1 MKRWQM
7 IKLGL
12 ILAVYTIVGCV
23 GLAFVYNSTS
33 KTIAQRQE
41 ADLQAGLREVFPT
54 ATGFTPTDKVKS
66 PNSTIVFD
74 AAYTADGPSGS
85 LGIAVKVHGPS
96 YGGDTTLIVGVSTD
110 GTITGVKVLENK
122 DTPGLGANAA
132 NPKYYVDKATKT
144 TFPGQ
149 FAGKK
154 VTDAFVVKQ
163 DVIAI
168 TSATITSRSITNL
181 VQVVGKAASDA
192 LGTAGSSPVS
202 SSQSPSA
209 ILPSADT
216 VRPSS
221 RAVTSNV
228 PGVSILETLVGTK
241 AGTIVGASGKAT
253 AKSCPCSSPI
263 YGDVTV
269 LVGVSTDGTITGVQI
284 LECTDSQGSA
294 ILAPEFAHQFVGK
307 KAGAPLEVGT
317 NIDAVSGA
325 TFSSAS
331 ATALVMATADTL
343 VKALA
348 GGGL

>member
-12 ILAVYTIVGCV
+12 ILAIYTIVGCV

-41 ADLQAGLREVFPT
+41 ADLQAGLREVFPK
-54 ATGFTPTDKVKS
+54 ATGFTPTDTVKS
-66 PNSTIVFD
+66 ASPTIVFD
-74 AAYTADGPSGS
+74 VAYTANGPSGS

-96 YGGDTTLIVGVSTD
+96 YGGPTTLIVGVSTD

-132 NPKYYVDKATKT
+132 SPTYYVDKASKT

-154 VTDAFVVKQ
+154 LTDGFVVKK

-181 VQVVGKAASDA
+181 VQAVGKAASEV
-192 LGTAGSSPVS
+192 LGIGGSSPSTS
-202 SSQSPSA
+202 SRDPRA
-209 ILPSADT
+209 VLPTADT
-216 VRPSS
+216 VRTSS
-221 RAVTSNV
+221 KPATSSV
-228 PGVSILETLVGTK
+228 PGVSILETSVGTRT
-241 AGTIVGASGKAT
+241 GTIVGAIAKAK
-253 AKSCPCSSPI
+253 ARS
-263 YGDVTV
+263 YDGDVTL
-269 LVGVSTDGTITGVQI
+269 LVGVSTDGIITGVQI
-284 LECTDSQGSA
+284 LECTDSQGSP
-294 ILAPEFAHQFVGK
+294 ILAPDFAQQFAGK
-307 KAGAPLEVGT
+307 KASAPLEVGT

-325 TFSSAS
+325 TLSSRG
-331 ATALVMATADTL
+331 ATALVKATADAL

>member
-33 KTIAQRQE
+33 KTIAQRKQ
-41 ADLQAGLREVFPT
+41 ADLQAGLHEVFPT

-85 LGIAVKVHGPS
+85 LGVAVQVHGPS
-96 YGGDTTLIVGVSTD
+96 YGGPTTLIVGVSTD

-154 VTDAFVVKQ
+154 VSDAFIVKQ
-163 DVIAI
+163 DVTAI

-181 VQVVGKAASDA
+181 VQAVAKAASGA
-192 LGTAGSSPVS
+192 LGTAGSSPVPSSPS
-202 SSQSPSA
+202 SSA
-209 ILPSADT
+209 VLPSADT

-221 RAVTSNV
+221 RTATSSV

-241 AGTIVGASGKAT
+241 AGTIVGASTKAT
-253 AKSCPCSSPI
+253 AKS
-263 YGDVTV
+263 YDGDVTV

-284 LECTDSQGSA
+284 LECTDSLGSP
-294 ILAPEFAHQFVGK
+294 ILAPEFAQQFVGK
-307 KAGAPLEVGT
+307 KAGTPLEIGT

-325 TFSSAS
+325 TLSSAA
-331 ATALVMATADTL
+331 ATALVKATADAL
-343 VKALA
+343 VTALA

>member
-12 ILAVYTIVGCV
+12 ILAIYTIVGCV

-41 ADLQAGLREVFPT
+41 ADLQAGLREVFPK
-54 ATGFTPTDKVKS
+54 ATGFTPTDTVKS
-66 PNSTIVFD
+66 ARPTIVFD
-74 AAYTADGPSGS
+74 AAYTANGPSGS

-96 YGGDTTLIVGVSTD
+96 YGGPTTLIVGVSTD

-132 NPKYYVDKATKT
+132 SPTYYVNKASKT

-154 VTDAFVVKQ
+154 LTDGFVVKK

-168 TSATITSRSITNL
+168 TSATITSRAITNL
-181 VQVVGKAASDA
+181 VQAVGKAASEV
-192 LGTAGSSPVS
+192 LGIGDSSPS
-202 SSQSPSA
+202 TSSQDPRA
-209 ILPSADT
+209 VLPTADT
-216 VRPSS
+216 VRTSS
-221 RAVTSNV
+221 KPATSSV
-228 PGVSILETLVGTK
+228 PGVSILETSVGTRT
-241 AGTIVGASGKAT
+241 GTIVGAIAKAK
-253 AKSCPCSSPI
+253 ARS
-263 YGDVTV
+263 YDGDVTL
-269 LVGVSTDGTITGVQI
+269 LVGVSTDGIITGVQI
-284 LECTDSQGSA
+284 LECTDSQGSP
-294 ILAPEFAHQFVGK
+294 ILAPDFAQQFAGK
-307 KAGAPLEVGT
+307 KASAPLEVGT

-325 TFSSAS
+325 TLSSRG
-331 ATALVMATADTL
+331 ATALVKATADAL

>member
-41 ADLQAGLREVFPT
+41 ADLQAGLREVFPK

-66 PNSTIVFD
+66 ANPNVVFD
-74 AAYTADGPSGS
+74 SAYTADGPSGS
-85 LGIAVKVHGPS
+85 LGIAVKVQGPS
-96 YGGDTTLIVGVSTD
+96 YGGQTTLIVGVSTD

-132 NPKYYVDKATKT
+132 SPTYYVDKATKT

-154 VTDAFVVKQ
+154 LTDGFVVKK

-192 LGTAGSSPVS
+192 LGIGGSSQGPEAV
-202 SSQSPSA
+202 
-209 ILPSADT
+209 LPSADT

-221 RAVTSNV
+221 KAATSSV
-228 PGVSILETLVGTK
+228 PGVSILETSVGTK
-241 AGTIVGASGKAT
+241 AGTIVGAIAKAT
-253 AKSCPCSSPI
+253 AKS
-263 YGDVTV
+263 YDGDVTV
-269 LVGVSTDGTITGVQI
+269 LVGVSTDGTILGVQI
-284 LECTDSQGSA
+284 LECTDSQGSP
-294 ILAPEFAHQFVGK
+294 ILAPEFAQQFVGK

-317 NIDAVSGA
+317 NVDAVSGA
-325 TFSSAS
+325 TFSSKG
-331 ATALVMATADTL
+331 ATALVKATADAL

>member
-41 ADLQAGLREVFPT
+41 ADLQAGLHEVFPK
-54 ATGFTPTDKVKS
+54 ATDFAPTDKVKS
-66 PNSTIVFD
+66 TNPNITFD
-74 AAYTADGPSGS
+74 AAYTANGPSGS

-96 YGGDTTLIVGVSTD
+96 YGGQTTLIVGVSTD

-132 NPKYYVDKATKT
+132 SPTYYVDKATKT

-154 VTDAFVVKQ
+154 LTDGFVVKK
-163 DVIAI
+163 DVIPI
-168 TSATITSRSITNL
+168 TSATITSRAITNL
-181 VQVVGKAASDA
+181 VQAVGKAVSDV
-192 LGTAGSSPVS
+192 LGIGGSSPN
-202 SSQSPSA
+202 PSA
-209 ILPSADT
+209 VLPSADT
-216 VRPSS
+216 VRVSS
-221 RAVTSNV
+221 KAATSSV
-228 PGVSILETLVGTK
+228 PGVSILETSVGTK
-241 AGTIVGASGKAT
+241 AGTIVGAIAKAT
-253 AKSCPCSSPI
+253 AKS
-263 YGDVTV
+263 YDGEVTV
-269 LVGVSTDGTITGVQI
+269 LAGVSTDGTITGVQI
-284 LECTDSQGSA
+284 VECTDSLGSS
-294 ILAPEFAHQFVGK
+294 ILAPEFAQQFAGK

-317 NIDAVSGA
+317 NVDAASGA
-325 TFSSAS
+325 TFSSTA
-331 ATALVMATADTL
+331 ATALVKATADAL

>member
-12 ILAVYTIVGCV
+12 ILAMYTIVGCV

-41 ADLQAGLREVFPT
+41 ADLQAGLREVFPK
-54 ATGFTPTDKVKS
+54 ATGFTPTDTVKS
-66 PNSTIVFD
+66 TNPTIVFD
-74 AAYTADGPSGS
+74 AAYTANGPSGS

-96 YGGDTTLIVGVSTD
+96 YGGLTTLIVGVSID

-132 NPKYYVDKATKT
+132 SPTYYVDKASKT
-144 TFPGQ
+144 TFSGQ

-154 VTDAFVVKQ
+154 LTDGFVVKK

-168 TSATITSRSITNL
+168 TSATITSRAITNL
-181 VQVVGKAASDA
+181 VQAVGKAASEV
-192 LGTAGSSPVS
+192 LGTGSSSP
-202 SSQSPSA
+202 SPSA
-209 ILPSADT
+209 VLPSADT
-216 VRPSS
+216 VRTSS
-221 RAVTSNV
+221 KPATSSV
-228 PGVSILETLVGTK
+228 PGVSILETSVGTK
-241 AGTIVGASGKAT
+241 GETVVGASAKAK
-253 AKSCPCSSPI
+253 AKN
-263 YGDVTV
+263 YDGEVTV
-269 LVGVSTDGTITGVQI
+269 LVGVSTDGTILGVQI
-284 LECTDSQGSA
+284 LECTDSQGSP
-294 ILAPEFAHQFVGK
+294 ILAPEFAQQFAGK

-317 NIDAVSGA
+317 NIDAASGA
-325 TFSSAS
+325 TSSS
-331 ATALVMATADTL
+331 RGATALVKATADAL

>member
-85 LGIAVKVHGPS
+85 LGIAVKAHGPS
-96 YGGDTTLIVGVSTD
+96 YGGPTTLIVGVSTD

-132 NPKYYVDKATKT
+132 SSTYYVDKATKT

-154 VTDAFVVKQ
+154 LTDGFVVKQ

-181 VQVVGKAASDA
+181 VQVVGKAASEV
-192 LGTAGSSPVS
+192 LGIGGSSPS
-202 SSQSPSA
+202 SSA
-209 ILPSADT
+209 VLPSADA
-216 VRPSS
+216 VRASS
-221 RAVTSNV
+221 KTATSSV

-241 AGTIVGASGKAT
+241 AGTIVGASAKAK
-253 AKSCPCSSPI
+253 AKS
-263 YGDVTV
+263 YDGEVTV
-269 LVGVSTDGTITGVQI
+269 LVGVSTDGTILGVQI
-284 LECTDSQGSA
+284 LECTDSLGSP
-294 ILAPEFAHQFVGK
+294 ILAPEFAQQFVGK
-307 KAGAPLEVGT
+307 KAGTPLEIGT
-317 NIDAVSGA
+317 NIDAVSGT
-325 TFSSAS
+325 TFSSRG
-331 ATALVMATADTL
+331 ATALVKATADAL

>member
-12 ILAVYTIVGCV
+12 ILAMYTIVGCV

-41 ADLQAGLREVFPT
+41 ADLQAGLREVFPK
-54 ATGFTPTDKVKS
+54 ATGFTPTDTVKS
-66 PNSTIVFD
+66 TNPTIVFD
-74 AAYTADGPSGS
+74 AAYTANGPSGS

-96 YGGDTTLIVGVSTD
+96 YGGPTTLIVGVSID

-132 NPKYYVDKATKT
+132 SPTYYVDKASKT
-144 TFPGQ
+144 TFSGQ

-154 VTDAFVVKQ
+154 LTDGFVVKK

-168 TSATITSRSITNL
+168 TSATITSRAITNL
-181 VQVVGKAASDA
+181 VQAVGKAASEV
-192 LGTAGSSPVS
+192 LGTGSSSPS
-202 SSQSPSA
+202 PSSQDPSA
-209 ILPSADT
+209 VLPSADT
-216 VRPSS
+216 VRTSS
-221 RAVTSNV
+221 KPATSSV
-228 PGVSILETLVGTK
+228 PGVSILETSVGTK
-241 AGTIVGASGKAT
+241 AGTIVGASAKAK
-253 AKSCPCSSPI
+253 AKN
-263 YGDVTV
+263 YDGEVTV
-269 LVGVSTDGTITGVQI
+269 LVGVSTDGTILGVQI
-284 LECTDSQGSA
+284 LECTDSQGSP
-294 ILAPEFAHQFVGK
+294 ILAPEFAQQFAGK

-317 NIDAVSGA
+317 NIDAASGA
-325 TFSSAS
+325 TSSS
-331 ATALVMATADTL
+331 RGATALVKATADAL

>member
-12 ILAVYTIVGCV
+12 ILAVYSIVGCV

-33 KTIAQRQE
+33 KTIAQRQQ
-41 ADLQAGLREVFPT
+41 ADLNAGLAEVFPT
-54 ATGFTPTDKVKS
+54 ATGFTLTDKVTS
-66 PNSTIVFD
+66 ANPRVIFD

-85 LGIAVKVHGPS
+85 LGVAVKVHGPS

-110 GTITGVKVLENK
+110 GTIAGVKVLENK

-132 NPKYYVDKATKT
+132 NPKYYVDKATRT

-154 VTDAFVVKQ
+154 LTDAFEVKK

-181 VQVVGKAASDA
+181 VQAVGTAASKA
-192 LGTAGSSPVS
+192 LGIGTTAQGPEAVLPAADAVRVS
-202 SSQSPSA
+202 S
-209 ILPSADT
+209 
-216 VRPSS
+216 RPATSS
-221 RAVTSNV
+221 V
-228 PGVSILETLVGTK
+228 PGVSILETSVGTK
-241 AGTIVGASGKAT
+241 ARAVIGAAAKAR
-253 AKSCPCSSPI
+253 AKS
-263 YGDVTV
+263 YDGDVTV
-269 LVGVSTDGTITGVQI
+269 LVGVSTDGTITGVQVV
-284 LECTDSQGSA
+284 ECTDSLGSS
-294 ILAPEFAHQFVGK
+294 ILAPTFAQQFAGR
-307 KAGAPLEVGT
+307 KAGDALEIGT
-317 NIDAVSGA
+317 NVDAVSGA
-325 TFSSAS
+325 TFSSRG
-331 ATALVMATADTL
+331 ATVLVKATADAL

>member
-41 ADLQAGLREVFPT
+41 ADLQAGLREVFPK
-54 ATGFTPTDKVKS
+54 ATGFTPTDTVKS
-66 PNSTIVFD
+66 TNPNIVFD
-74 AAYTADGPSGS
+74 AAYTANGPSGS

-96 YGGDTTLIVGVSTD
+96 YGGPTTLIVGVSTD

-132 NPKYYVDKATKT
+132 SSTYYVDKATKT

-154 VTDAFVVKQ
+154 LTDAFVVKK
-163 DVIAI
+163 DVTAI

-181 VQVVGKAASDA
+181 VQAVGKAASEA
-192 LGTAGSSPVS
+192 LGTAGPSPVPSSP
-202 SSQSPSA
+202 SPSA
-209 ILPSADT
+209 VLPSADT

-221 RAVTSNV
+221 KAATSSV
-228 PGVSILETLVGTK
+228 PGVSILETSVGTK
-241 AGTIVGASGKAT
+241 AGTIVGASAKAK
-253 AKSCPCSSPI
+253 ARS
-263 YGDVTV
+263 YDGDVTV
-269 LVGVSTDGTITGVQI
+269 LVGVSTDGTILGVQI
-284 LECTDSQGSA
+284 LECTDSQGSP
-294 ILAPEFAHQFVGK
+294 ILAPEFAQQFVGK

-317 NIDAVSGA
+317 NIDAASGA
-325 TFSSAS
+325 TSSS
-331 ATALVMATADTL
+331 RGATALVKATADAL

>member
-7 IKLGL
+7 VKLGL
-12 ILAVYTIVGCV
+12 ILAAYCIVGCV

-41 ADLQAGLREVFPT
+41 ADLQAGLREVFPK
-54 ATGFTPTDKVKS
+54 ATGFTPTDTVKS
-66 PNSTIVFD
+66 TNPKIVFD
-74 AAYTADGPSGS
+74 GAYTADGPSGS
-85 LGIAVKVHGPS
+85 LGVAVKVQGPS
-96 YGGDTTLIVGVSTD
+96 YGGQTTLLVGVSTD

-132 NPKYYVDKATKT
+132 NSTYYVDKANKI

-154 VTDAFVVKQ
+154 LTDGFVVKQ

-168 TSATITSRSITNL
+168 TSATITSRAITSL

-192 LGTAGSSPVS
+192 LGIGVS
-202 SSQSPSA
+202 TPGPEA
-209 ILPSADT
+209 VLPLADT
-216 VRPSS
+216 IRPSS
-221 RAVTSNV
+221 RAATSSV
-228 PGVSILETLVGTK
+228 PGVSILETSVGTK
-241 AGTIVGASGKAT
+241 SGTVVGAIAKAK
-253 AKSCPCSSPI
+253 AKS
-263 YGDVTV
+263 YDGDVTV
-269 LVGVSTDGTITGVQI
+269 LVGVSTDGIITSVQVV
-284 LECTDSQGSA
+284 ECTDSQGNP
-294 ILAPEFAHQFVGK
+294 ILAPGFARQFTGK
-307 KAGAPLEVGT
+307 KASSPLVVGT

-325 TFSSAS
+325 TFSSMG
-331 ATALVMATADTL
+331 ATALVKATADAL